1 LYQDKKN
8 DSLKANE
15 SIFKKFKI
23 ILNPMKLIAYLA
35 VSADGFIARENGDID
50 WLDNIKDPTEPHFT
64 FPDLMNEID
73 CILMGANTFK
83 KLQTFNEWH
92 YTKTVYVYSS
102 SIKELDK
109 IYEGKAKLISG
120 SPREVLEKLK
130 AKGKET
136 VYVDG
141 GKTIQSFLKEGLL
154 DEMYIFLIS
163 KIIGGGIPLF
173 GSLGKDINLKIVETK
188 QVSDEMVMCHYLV
201 EK

>member
-1 LYQDKKN
+1 
-8 DSLKANE
+8 
-15 SIFKKFKI
+15 
-23 ILNPMKLIAYLA
+23 MKLIAYLA
-35 VSADGFIARENGDID
+35 VSADGFIARENGDVD
-50 WLDNIKDPTEPHFT
+50 WLDNLKEPTEPHLT
-64 FPDLMNEID
+64 FFDLMEKID
-73 CILMGANTFK
+73 CILMGTNTFK

-92 YTKTVYVYSS
+92 YTKPVYVYSS
-102 SIKELDK
+102 TIKELDK
-109 IYEGKAKLISG
+109 IYEGKAELISG
-120 SPREVLEKLK
+120 SPREVLDKLK

-173 GSLGKDINLKIVETK
+173 GSIGKEFNLKIVEAK
-188 QVSDEMVMCHYLV
+188 QVGEEMIMCRYLV